1 MFNKALLNYFISDL
15 SEISDLKYLLNRIN
29 NENHQFHKENTAMY
43 AVLVEA
49 LQRKM
54 KIGTGNDIPL
64 D

>member
-1 MFNKALLNYFISDL
+1 
-15 SEISDLKYLLNRIN
+15 
-29 NENHQFHKENTAMY
+29 MY

-64 D
+64 DEVLIYLENIPLHRN